1 MGKERRSAH
10 RYPVR
15 LAFDFRAFGRDHSVA
30 VGTGTTLNMSSHGL
44 LIQTATPIVR
54 SGMIELSVHLPESAD
69 AERAANLVILG
80 QIVRADANGAAVRIL
95 RHGFFRVDV
104 LETTHPAPVQ
114 EPGL

>member
-10 RYPVR
+10 RYPVH
-15 LAFDFRAFGRDHSVA
+15 LEFEYRAFGRDHSVS
-30 VGTGTTLNMSSHGL
+30 VGTGTTVNMSSRGL
-44 LIQTATPIVR
+44 LIQTTNPVAR
-54 SGMIELSVHLPESAD
+54 SGMIELSVHLPESED

-80 QIVRADANGAAVRIL
+80 QVVRSDPGGAAVRIL

-104 LETTHPAPVQ
+104 LERTRPAPVS

>member
-15 LAFDFRAFGRDHSVA
+15 LEFDYRAFGRDHSVSA
-30 VGTGTTLNMSSHGL
+30 GTGITLNMSSRGL
-44 LIQTATPIVR
+44 LIQTTNPIAR
-54 SGMIELSVHLPESAD
+54 SGMIEISVHLPESQD

-80 QIVRADANGAAVRIL
+80 QVVRSDSGGAAVRIL

-104 LETTHPAPVQ
+104 LDRTSPAPVQ